1 MGIFEQVSDEMKQAM
16 RDKDKPRLAGLR
28 GIRAA
33 FIEAIKEEG
42 VDSLSDD
49 DAIAILRRLAKQR
62 RESISAYEEGGRDDL
77 VAEETAELAVIEGFL
92 PSLADEATTRA
103 WVDEAIAKTGASSPA
118 DMGKVMGALMGAHKG
133 EIDGGLANRIVRERL
148 SGGA

>member
-1 MGIFEQVSDEMKQAM
+1 MGIFEDVSEQMKAAM
-16 RDKDKPRLAGLR
+16 RAKDKERLAGLR

-42 VDSLSDD
+42 AGDTLDD
-49 DAIAILRRLAKQR
+49 DAAVTILRRLAKQR
-62 RESISAYEEGGRDDL
+62 KESITAYETGGRDDL
-77 VAEETAELAVIEGFL
+77 VAEEQAELAVIEGFL

-133 EIDGGLANRIVRERL
+133 ELDGSLANRIVRERL
-148 SGGA
+148 SGS